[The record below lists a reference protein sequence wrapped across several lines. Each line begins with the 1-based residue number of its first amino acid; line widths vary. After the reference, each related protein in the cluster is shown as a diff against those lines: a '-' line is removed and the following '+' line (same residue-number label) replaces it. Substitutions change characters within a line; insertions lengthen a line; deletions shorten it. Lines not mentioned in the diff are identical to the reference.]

1 MRRAAFSDGEFA
13 ILLTLWM
20 MFAFHVGEVIAR

>member
-1 MRRAAFSDGEFA
+1 MRRISDGEFA

-20 MFAFHVGEVIAR
+20 MFAFHIGEVIAR